1 MVETMIG
8 YGITYSDIARVL
20 GIDPKTMRKYF
31 RDEMD
36 VGAIKA
42 NTAMT
47 QNLWNKAMGDGPSS
61 VSATIFWL
69 KCRAGWRDVAPM
81 EDAEKGLTIKV
92 IGGLPDV

>member
-8 YGITYSDIARVL
+8 YGIIYSDIARVL

-36 VGAIKA
+36 TGAIKA
-42 NTAMT
+42 TTAMT
-47 QNLWNKAMGDGPSS
+47 QNLWNKAMGDGPAS
-61 VSATIFWL
+61 VTATIFWL

-81 EDAEKGLTIKV
+81 EDPEKGLTIKV
-92 IGGLPDV
+92 IGGMPDV